1 VWCSCKRNATGGR
14 IGGRLGLGGAQLC
27 AFIASGVVR
36 VGVGVAHWHKSAGL
50 PGRTFHRP
58 TGSCHAGPALAGHV
72 LGLNRSPLSGCAVL
86 GPAGLGQSPDTARSG
101 LRSCPNHKVSCW
113 AKNFVLRASPFNP
126 THMGKYRYM
135 QITNSKY
142 D

>member
-1 VWCSCKRNATGGR
+1 VWCSCKRNTTGGR
-14 IGGRLGLGGAQLC
+14 IGGRLGLGGERLC

-36 VGVGVAHWHKSAGL
+36 VEVGVAHWHKPARL
-50 PGRTFHRP
+50 PGRTFHWP
-58 TGSCHAGPALAGHV
+58 TGSCRARPALVGHAS
-72 LGLNRSPLSGCAVL
+72 GLNRSPLSDLAMPGL
-86 GPAGLGQSPDTARSG
+86 AGLGQSPDTTRSG

-113 AKNFVLRASPFNP
+113 AKNFMLRVGPFNP
-126 THMGKYRYM
+126 THMAKYRYM

>member
-1 VWCSCKRNATGGR
+1 VAQRRCNVAGGR

-36 VGVGVAHWHKSAGL
+36 VGVGVAHWHKPAGL

-58 TGSCHAGPALAGHV
+58 TGSCRAGPAQAGHV
-72 LGLNRSPLSGCAVL
+72 LGLNRSPLSGRAVP

-101 LRSCPNHKVSCW
+101 LCSCLNHKVSC
-113 AKNFVLRASPFNP
+113 
-126 THMGKYRYM
+126 
-135 QITNSKY
+135 
-142 D
+142 